1 MVMEALRMVVVLK
14 WVRSWLWLLVRMWWW
29 LWTIHRWLI
38 QIWWYKLQK
47 LVAQFLVAVLIV
59 QCMEAQ
65 LWLIV

>member
-14 WVRSWLWLLVRMWWW
+14 WFRSWLWLLVRMWWW